1 MKKLLG
7 AASVVGLVLTIV
19 PSMFVF
25 AGKLPWR
32 THTQLMFAG
41 MVLWF
46 LCAPFWMK
54 RTSVEDA
61 A

>member
-1 MKKLLG
+1 MKKLFG
-7 AASVVGLVLTIV
+7 VASIAGLFMTIV
-19 PSMFVF
+19 PSMLVF

-32 THTQLMFAG
+32 THTQFMFAG

-54 RTSVEDA
+54 HVRGEDSA
-61 A
+61 